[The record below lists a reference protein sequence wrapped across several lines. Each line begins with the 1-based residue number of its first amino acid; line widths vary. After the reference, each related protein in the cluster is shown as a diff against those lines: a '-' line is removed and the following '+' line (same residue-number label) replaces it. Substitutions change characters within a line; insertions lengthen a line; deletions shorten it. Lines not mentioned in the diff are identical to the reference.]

1 MSEQMTSLSA
11 VPDASD
17 ARPSSGATTLPAN
30 MFMDM
35 DRSGP
40 MPLYFQVASR
50 IESAIISGE
59 IPAGSRLENE
69 VALGVRLGI
78 SRPTIRR
85 AIQDLVDKG
94 LLVRRRG
101 IGTQVVQGQVT
112 RNVELTSLFEDLA
125 RSNKHPTTHLLTHEI
140 LEADARVA
148 DTLGVDEGSPV
159 LHLRRVRSSDGV
171 PVAVMENYL
180 PEDFT
185 DITGDEM
192 NTYGLYQVLRGRGV
206 NIRVARQRIGA
217 RLATVEE
224 SDRLGIDKHGAV
236 LTMDRTAYNNTGRAV
251 EFGHHCYR
259 PDLYSF
265 EVTLVDK

>member
-1 MSEQMTSLSA
+1 MTTPGTA
-11 VPDASD
+11 PDIAD
-17 ARPSSGATTLPAN
+17 VRPSTGATTLPAN
-30 MFMDM
+30 MFIDM

-40 MPLYFQVASR
+40 LPLYYQVASR

-69 VALGVRLGI
+69 VALGARLGI

-101 IGTQVVQGQVT
+101 IGTQVVHGQVT

-125 RSNKHPTTHLLTHEI
+125 RSNKHPSTTLLAHEVVA
-140 LEADARVA
+140 ADRKIAES
-148 DTLGVDEGSPV
+148 LGVDEGSAV

-171 PVAVMENYL
+171 PVAVMENFL
-180 PEDFT
+180 PEEFT
-185 DITGDEM
+185 NITPAEM
-192 NTYGLYQVLRGRGV
+192 NTFGLYQVLRGRGV
-206 NIRVARQRIGA
+206 TMRVARQRIGA
-217 RLATVEE
+217 RLASAEE
-224 SDRLGIDKHGAV
+224 AVLLGIDRYGAV
-236 LTMDRTAYNNTGRAV
+236 LTMDRTAYDNTGRAV